1 MARILIIDDDH
12 AVRTVLRLTLVLSGY
27 AVTEATNG
35 REGLAVLDRGD
46 RPDLVLT
53 DIIMPDLDGLEL
65 LWELRQRGSPVK
77 VIAMSGGSRVGA
89 NDHLDKARLLGAQ
102 RVLAK
107 PFTREVL
114 LLTIREVLT
123 PGVAKANK
131 A

>member
-12 AVRTVLRLTLVLSGY
+12 AVRTVLRLTLSLSGH

-53 DIIMPDLDGLEL
+53 DIIMPEIDGLEL
-65 LWELRQRGSPVK
+65 LWELRRRGSPVK
-77 VIAMSGGSRVGA
+77 VIAMSGGDRAGA
-89 NDHLDKARLLGAQ
+89 TDHLHKARLLGAQ

-123 PGVAKANK
+123 PGVATANR